1 MKKEKVAYTLA
12 RLPIGLSFL
21 GHGLVRLPKLNQ
33 FVNGMQK
40 GFEATYLP
48 TEIVKPFAFVL
59 PFLELLLGM
68 AILIGFKMKKTAI
81 LGVILVC
88 LLIFG
93 SSFQQNWSA
102 IAIQMFYGI
111 YLVALYLF
119 SNYNKQ
125 LFAKK

>member
-59 PFLELLLGM
+59 PFLELLLGL
-68 AILIGFKMKKTAI
+68 AILIGFKIKNTTI
-81 LGVILVC
+81 LGVVLVC

-93 SSFQQNWSA
+93 SSFQENWSA

-119 SNYNKQ
+119 SNYNKP
-125 LFAKK
+125 LIAKK

>member
-40 GFEATYLP
+40 GFEVTYLP
-48 TEIVKPFAFVL
+48 TEIVKPFAFAL
-59 PFLELLLGM
+59 PFLELLLGL
-68 AILIGFKMKKTAI
+68 AILIGFKMKNTTI
-81 LGVILVC
+81 LGVVMVC
-88 LLIFG
+88 ILIFG
-93 SSFQQNWSA
+93 SSFQENWSV

-119 SNYNKQ
+119 SNYNKP
-125 LFAKK
+125 LIAKK

>member
-68 AILIGFKMKKTAI
+68 AILFGFKMKNTTI

-93 SSFQQNWSA
+93 SSFQENWSA

-119 SNYNKQ
+119 SNYNKP
-125 LFAKK
+125 LITKK

>member
-1 MKKEKVAYTLA
+1 MKKENVAYTLA

-68 AILIGFKMKKTAI
+68 AILIGFKLKKTTI
-81 LGVILVC
+81 LGVLLVC

-93 SSFQQNWSA
+93 SSFQENWST

-111 YLVALYLF
+111 YLATLYLF
-119 SNYNKQ
+119 SNYNKP
-125 LFAKK
+125 LITKK

>member
-1 MKKEKVAYTLA
+1 LKKEKVAYTLA

-68 AILIGFKMKKTAI
+68 AILFGFKMKNTTI

-93 SSFQQNWSA
+93 SSFQENWSA

-119 SNYNKQ
+119 SNYNKP
-125 LFAKK
+125 LITKK

>member
-1 MKKEKVAYTLA
+1 MKKEKAAYTLA

-59 PFLELLLGM
+59 PFLELLLGL
-68 AILIGFKMKKTAI
+68 AILIGFKMKNTTI
-81 LGVILVC
+81 LGVVLVC
-88 LLIFG
+88 ILIFG
-93 SSFQQNWSA
+93 SSFQENWSA

-119 SNYNKQ
+119 SNYNKP
-125 LFAKK
+125 LIAKK